1 MLTVSPAELE
11 QLSTLPVHDAA
22 IRSLAGNSHPQQRR
36 QLLDVHKRKLEEF
49 KQDSNTQWDNSYV
62 NKRYSPYR
70 YPESLYA
77 TPEILKNVEAT
88 KPGDGGNAP
97 LKRDLTANDKMSINE
112 LQLHLSNQA
121 AFLRRNMTNE
131 YEDLRMFQNSE
142 IELLIK
148 AKDARDPEF
157 HKTVEEK
164 RKEGLRPT
172 ARQVPKPIRKE
183 TSSITS
189 ALITPPIIR
198 SPVVQRTASPVQIQS
213 PVNDI
218 PDLNALKNDV
228 TLSPFLKILLNLQV
242 VQQNWPAIATNWSQ
256 YYGIFKRKL
265 MSEENFAKG
274 ILEDAV
280 RTTNNTKFSVDQGK
294 IDITRDSARMMPD
307 TMAHV
312 KLLIKVVMAMA
323 EEGDIEFAR
332 VPTVSREDTF
342 GPNILIDIMTVG
354 TRILAETQMGSTSV
368 GRATDPRQRVHK

>member
-1 MLTVSPAELE
+1 
-11 QLSTLPVHDAA
+11 
-22 IRSLAGNSHPQQRR
+22 
-36 QLLDVHKRKLEEF
+36 LEEF
-49 KQDSNTQWDNSYV
+49 KNDSNTQWDNSYV

-70 YPESLYA
+70 YPESLHA

-88 KPGDGGNAP
+88 KPENGGNAP
-97 LKRDLTANDKMSINE
+97 LKRDLTASDKLSINE

-121 AFLRRNMTNE
+121 ATLRRNMTIE

-164 RKEGLRPT
+164 RKEGLRST
-172 ARQVPKPIRKE
+172 SSRHVPKPIRKE
-183 TSSITS
+183 TSTGTS
-189 ALITPPIIR
+189 AQITPSVTR
-198 SPVVQRTASPVQIQS
+198 SPVVQLTASPVQIQS
-213 PVNDI
+213 PVNDL

-280 RTTNNTKFSVDQGK
+280 RTTNSTKFRVDQEK
-294 IDITRDSARMMPD
+294 IDKARADTIVLLPD
-307 TMAHV
+307 TMAHA

-323 EEGDIEFAR
+323 EEGDIEFAP

-342 GPNILIDIMTVG
+342 GPKIVMDIMTVG
-354 TRILAETQMGSTSV
+354 GRILAETQMGSASV
-368 GRATDPRQRVHK
+368 GRATDPRQRVNN